1 MSQKSFRM
9 IDIGS
14 KRFQF
19 ISVLNVT
26 NNYLGTYLV
35 YIFSYFFSHFR
46 LSYYP
51 HRLEA
56 FTTLLKSVFGDK
68 SKHYAQRFLEYFKL
82 KPIVEYTFEMIKSV
96 CQVATIMTN
105 EIPVILMYRI
115 SEIGI
120 CFSNSYL
127 SNK

>member
-14 KRFQF
+14 KHFQF

-68 SKHYAQRFLEYFKL
+68 SKHSVYGDFKPLEQEPDPAFF
-82 KPIVEYTFEMIKSV
+82 IH
-96 CQVATIMTN
+96 
-105 EIPVILMYRI
+105 VI
-115 SEIGI
+115 E
-120 CFSNSYL
+120 
-127 SNK
+127 KQ